1 MKNQRLTTD
10 EVRSVAAPLASKA
23 LQKVASEAEKEAWEY
38 ITEWLTRLRLL
49 DGVPF
54 PYIVPS
60 DGMLPN
66 ESIRFFHLDRNW
78 LDALVDG
85 ALSTG
90 VLDSRGSLADE
101 SEEKRQMLYNEL
113 MEKLNEKE
121 IVHEPYRAGLFA
133 FDKLLAADPP
143 ALQKI
148 MNGVVKDTQD
158 DIELFNNLQQKKKKD
173 EQVKQVTTPKDS
185 KPNHAPRMIS
195 QEKQN
200 LIIENPEL
208 ATKSIALNHLK
219 GQMVQLISQMP
230 FVTGGNLTGF
240 LLRSSVVRDFPGIE
254 VQAFEAPAFIGT
266 NRSKAYNDQYRVE
279 LLKVKRLSSSIIMYI
294 FNGLPSHLRIK
305 EPSEGLRLGLEKDVG
320 GSASFY
326 MKYKN
331 ESGVQ
336 MTKTGVEYTSDHGVQ
351 DLKKIDLST
360 RHTTGDRSVINFSQ
374 CLTGPNEDGK
384 FEGEGDGGD
393 LEFGGFLA
401 TQLMQFPYEQDFE
414 YDAIDQEPTSNQ
426 HARVNTEKIVF
437 QDSTD
442 VTFSRD
448 PYGDD

>member
-1 MKNQRLTTD
+1 MKNQRIITD
-10 EVRSVAAPLASKA
+10 EARSVTASLTSKA
-23 LQKVASEAEKEAWEY
+23 LQKVASEAEKEAWDY
-38 ITEWLTRLRLL
+38 ITEWLSRLRLL

-90 VLDSRGSLADE
+90 VLDSRGTLADE

-113 MEKLNEKE
+113 MEELNDKE

-133 FDKLLAADPP
+133 FDKLLATDAS
-143 ALQKI
+143 ALQNV

-158 DIELFNNLQQKKKKD
+158 DIELFNNLQQQKMSQK
-173 EQVKQVTTPKDS
+173 QVKQVAPQKDS
-185 KPNHAPRMIS
+185 KPNHAPKMMS

-200 LIIENPEL
+200 FILENPEL

-219 GQMVQLISQMP
+219 GQMVHLISQMP
-230 FVTGGNLTGF
+230 FVTGGSLTGF

-254 VQAFEAPAFIGT
+254 VQAFNAPGFIGD
-266 NRSKAYNDQYRVE
+266 NRSKAYNDLYGVE
-279 LLKVKRLSSSIIMYI
+279 LLKVKRLSSTIIMYI

-320 GSASFY
+320 DSASFY

-336 MTKTGVEYTSDHGVQ
+336 MTKTGDEYTSNHGVQ
-351 DLKKIDLST
+351 DMKKIDLLT
-360 RHTTGDRSVINFSQ
+360 RQSTGDRSVINFSQ
-374 CLTGPNEDGK
+374 SLTGPNVDRK

-414 YDAIDQEPTSNQ
+414 YDAINQETMDDGI
-426 HARVNTEKIVF
+426 ARVNTEKIVF
-437 QDSTD
+437 EDSTD